1 MRRLRNDLNSH
12 LWKLILLDSIAA
24 IALVELIASLSIP
37 INLILMILMLL
48 MTYTGFQMI
57 STGKTE
63 SFVNKFTGI
72 TIAMGIAMVILFL
85 VG

>member
-1 MRRLRNDLNSH
+1 MRRLRNDNNSH
-12 LWKLILLDSIAA
+12 LWKLILLDSITA
-24 IALVELIASLSIP
+24 IAFVGLIASLSIP

-48 MTYTGFQMI
+48 MTYTGFRMI